1 MGFETYSAR
10 GKILI
15 LKHFLEKSKSFT
27 RDLIDNYYLCS
38 TCGYCKQ
45 VCPTE
50 IDLTDLFVTVRSKI
64 VEEGGFVSPK
74 VRDFLEYIYKY
85 GNPWGELR
93 KKRHKWAENLA
104 ISQYEPSH
112 EFLYYVGC
120 VGSYDTRAQDAA
132 KALADVMLK
141 SRISFGI
148 LGAKENCDGNEVN
161 KLGEKG
167 LFESLADSNIQL
179 FKKLKV
185 RKIVTLSPHAY
196 NAIKND
202 YPKFGGNFEV
212 AHYTQLLRDLIKSR
226 KLDLSKGFGAKL
238 RVTYHDPCFLGRW
251 NKEYAA
257 PREILDVIPNVELVE
272 MGRNK
277 ENAFCCGGGSGNFY
291 TDFLGGTENSP
302 SRIRIREASETG
314 ADILAVSCPSCLIMF
329 EDALKTEGLEG
340 KMTIKDISEIVKDV
354 IF

>member
-15 LKHFLEKSKSFT
+15 LKRFLEKSKPFT
-27 RDLIDNYYLCS
+27 KDLIENYYLCS
-38 TCGYCKQ
+38 ACGYCKQ

-50 IDLTDLFVTVRSKI
+50 IDLPELFVTIRSKI
-64 VEEGGFVSPK
+64 VEEGLASPK
-74 VRDFLEYIYKY
+74 VRDFLECIYKY
-85 GNPWGELR
+85 GNPWGEPR
-93 KKRHKWAENLA
+93 NRRDEWTKDTE
-104 ISQYEPSH
+104 ISRYEPDH
-112 EFLYYVGC
+112 ELLYYVGC
-120 VGSYDTRAQDAA
+120 IGSYDTRAQDAA
-132 KALADVMLK
+132 KALGDVLLK
-141 SRISFGI
+141 SRVPFGI

-161 KLGEKG
+161 QLGEKG
-167 LFESLADSNIQL
+167 LFELLAKSNIQL
-179 FKKLKV
+179 FKDLKV

-196 NAIKND
+196 NAMKNE

-212 AHYTQLLRDLIKSR
+212 MHYTQLLRDLIKSG
-226 KLDLSKGFGAKL
+226 KLELSKGFSAKL

-251 NKEYAA
+251 NKEYTA
-257 PREILDVIPNVELVE
+257 PREILEAISNVELVE

-302 SRIRIREASETG
+302 NRVRIKEAYETD
-314 ADILAVSCPSCLIMF
+314 AKILAVSCPSCLTML
-329 EDALKTEGLEG
+329 EDAIKTEGLEG
-340 KMTIKDISEIVKDV
+340 KMAVKDISEIVKDV